1 MSPTPRDDAAPAAGD
16 AAAPRARPPAG
27 TARPAA
33 RPKLGGTF
41 LSGAKSRL
49 LPASVPFRFFGA
61 AIAFHV
67 LAWAALLGGAAGWP
81 DWRHGPGWPLAALHL
96 ATLGTLLCS
105 AIGASLQLLP
115 VATRQ
120 PVRSHRLAG
129 ALWWVYVPGVALLAL
144 GMGLVEPRW
153 MAAGAAV
160 VIAALAAWAVLLGLN
175 LAGARG
181 MPGIV
186 LHGWGALAALFAV
199 GVSAAALVSTWAGLP
214 WIDHQAARGLHLAAT
229 AFGTMGLL
237 AFGLAYILVPMFA
250 LAGVPDERQQ
260 LASGAAAIAAVAC
273 AGFAAF
279 APESAGVATALRLAA
294 LAAGAGA
301 LALHLR
307 LMLRALASGMR
318 KDLGRAQRLMQI
330 GWGGLALALAI
341 ALAIV
346 LGAPADR
353 FGRLFGVAVIGAWL
367 LSFLFGI
374 LQRILP
380 FLASMH
386 AAQGQKRPPTPSALT
401 LERPLAWHFHAHLAA
416 LALLA
421 AAAVA
426 DSAWLAAAAG
436 AVGLAGA
443 LAFGWFFVVLMQRL
457 RQSQKGASRT

>member
-1 MSPTPRDDAAPAAGD
+1 MSTTPRDDAAPAAGD
-16 AAAPRARPPAG
+16 GAAPRSRPPAG
-27 TARPAA
+27 TAKPAA

-67 LAWAALLGGAAGWP
+67 LAWAALLGSAGGWP
-81 DWRHGPGWPLAALHL
+81 GWRHGPGWPLAALHL

-129 ALWWVYVPGVALLAL
+129 ALWWFYVPGVALLAL
-144 GMGLVEPRW
+144 GMGLVEPHW

-160 VIAALAAWAVLLGLN
+160 VIAALAVWAVLLALN

-181 MPGIV
+181 MPGVV
-186 LHGWGALAALFAV
+186 LHGWGALAALVALA
-199 GVSAAALVSTWAGLP
+199 VSAAALVSTWAGHAWL
-214 WIDHQAARGLHLAAT
+214 DHQAARALHLASAT
-229 AFGTMGLL
+229 FGVMGLL

-260 LASGAAAIAAVAC
+260 LASGASAIAAVAC
-273 AGFAAF
+273 AAIAAF
-279 APESAGVATALRLAA
+279 VPDAGIAPLALRLAA

-307 LMLRALASGMR
+307 LMRRALATGMR

-353 FGRLFGVAVIGAWL
+353 FGRLFGVAVVGVWL

-426 DSAWLAAAAG
+426 DSSWLAAAAG

-457 RQSQKGASRT
+457 AQATRGAAEA